1 MRDAPGRGR
10 GPANGAPY
18 EVSPVHPRRI
28 RIWLIWSPA
37 AALAAQL
44 LLAAAT
50 AASTGGGDF
59 PRLRALV
66 TFL

>member
-1 MRDAPGRGR
+1 VQ
-10 GPANGAPY
+10 Y
-18 EVSPVHPRRI
+18 EVPPVHPRRL
-28 RIWLIWSPA
+28 RIWHIWSPI

-59 PRLRALV
+59 PRLRALL

>member
-1 MRDAPGRGR
+1 MCSAM
-10 GPANGAPY
+10 A
-18 EVSPVHPRRI
+18 V
-28 RIWLIWSPA
+28 
-37 AALAAQL
+37 LAAQL

-59 PRLRALV
+59 PRIRVLI